1 MAISKNA
8 TIRVGL
14 CKDHS
19 SARKRDLIITCALVL
34 LSFACFYLAA
44 VAEDVNL
51 LLVGVVMLLGA
62 AIYGVVKT
70 RVVAPQ
76 KIDDH
81 FVWLNGVNANYLEE
95 FPEWRGAV

>member
-1 MAISKNA
+1 
-8 TIRVGL
+8 V
-14 CKDHS
+14 
-19 SARKRDLIITCALVL
+19 ITWALVL

-44 VAEDVNL
+44 VAEDENLRLEGVVL
-51 LLVGVVMLLGA
+51 LLGS

-81 FVWLNGVNANYLEE
+81 FVWLSGVNGNYLDE
-95 FPEWRGAV
+95 FPEWRGAA